1 MLESDTLLKHVL
13 NLPPPCKFYFNE
25 GYLDQNYLT
34 WIHDYANRIQKV
46 DRFREISTKIKGL
59 LSHIEP
65 FVACDL
71 PVLRKIIGKNVKVD
85 F

>member
-1 MLESDTLLKHVL
+1 MVESNTLLKHVL

-34 WIHDYANRIQKV
+34 WIYDYANRIQKV
-46 DRFREISTKIKGL
+46 DRFREISIKMKGL
-59 LSHIEP
+59 LSHISP
-65 FVACDL
+65 SVSLDF
-71 PVLRKIIGKNVKVD
+71 PVLRKIIGKNVNVA